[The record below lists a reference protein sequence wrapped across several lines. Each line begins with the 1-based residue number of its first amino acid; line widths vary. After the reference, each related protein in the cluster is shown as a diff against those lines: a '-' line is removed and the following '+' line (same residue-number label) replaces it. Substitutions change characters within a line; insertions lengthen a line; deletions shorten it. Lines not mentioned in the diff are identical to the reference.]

1 VLVNPNVATIQTSL
15 KIADKV
21 YLEPLTVD
29 TVTNIIKM
37 ERPDGIFLGFGGQ
50 TGLNLGVRLFDEG
63 VLERFDIKA
72 LGSPIK
78 TIQVTED
85 RDLFKHA
92 MIDAGVSVPP
102 SGPAYSVE
110 EAVRVAKDIDYP
122 VIVRVAYTLGG
133 GGSGVAYND
142 EELRRVVLRALPQS
156 IGKQVLVEKYLR
168 HWKELEYEVM
178 RDCVDNCITI
188 AALENFD
195 PLGIHT
201 GDSIVV
207 APTQTLTNREYH
219 MLRDASIR
227 VVRSVGVIGECNI
240 QFGLDPFSE
249 SYVAVEVNARLS
261 RSSALA
267 SKATGYPLAYISA
280 KLALGYTLPELT
292 NKVTGITTACFEPS
306 LDYVVVKIPRWDF
319 QKFGGTVDRH
329 LGPQMKSVGEVM
341 SIARSFEEAFQKAV
355 RMLEIGLNGVVC
367 NPIDEPLEQL
377 MKEISEPTD
386 RRFYLI
392 PIAMAKGVSI
402 DELYESTGI
411 DKWFLYKVKR
421 LVDFEAKLRSS
432 NVDKSDF
439 PSLLREAKGLGF
451 SDKQIGQ
458 CLGLTEDKVRELRK
472 GLGIVP
478 ITKIVDTMA
487 AEWDSKTN
495 YCYTCYG
502 DSENDVAIR
511 SDVKKVAVLGAGCIR
526 IGSSVEF
533 DYCTM
538 HTAWALKEEGIDEVI
553 VVNNNPETVSTDFD
567 MTDKLY
573 FEELSMERILD
584 ICESE
589 RVDGVVVSVGGQTP
603 NSLATLLASHG
614 IRILGTDAENVD
626 RAEDRSKFGKLL
638 DRLGI
643 EQPEWSR
650 STSLRAA
657 KVFADQVGYPVL
669 IRPSYVLSGAAMR
682 VAYSVRELENYI
694 GLATKVSPEHP
705 VVISKFIYNA
715 KEVEVDGVCDG
726 EDVVVVS
733 VIEHIELAGTHSGDA
748 TMVIP
753 PQTLRK
759 SVLTKIDDYTRRI
772 AISLKIRGPFNIQYL
787 CVKDSVYVIECN
799 LRASR
804 SAPFSSKATGYP
816 LITMAAKV
824 MNGAKLRELNGLK
837 RPEILHV
844 AVKAPVFSFIRLRGA
859 DPVLGVEM
867 NSTGEVACLDY
878 EFSSAFVKALQAS
891 GVEIP
896 KPPAAVLLSVADE
909 FKGNAIDLAAG
920 LSGLGYKV
928 YATPG
933 TASFLEDRG
942 IDEASPLPK
951 ISQGSDEILRRL
963 SERSINMVINA
974 PSNYN
979 PNSIDD
985 GSLIRRTAVEF
996 TIPVLTRLRTA
1007 YALLEALSKRRDW
1020 QLRPRSLNEFLNSEG
1035 SNSSV

>member
-1 VLVNPNVATIQTSL
+1 MNPNVATIQTSL

-21 YLEPLTVD
+21 YLEPLTVK
-29 TVTNIIKM
+29 TVTDIIKI

-50 TGLNLGVRLFDEG
+50 TGLNLGVQLYNEG
-63 VLERFDIKA
+63 ILDKYALKV

-78 TIQVTED
+78 TIEVTED
-85 RDLFKHA
+85 RGLFKRA
-92 MIDAGVSVPP
+92 MIEAGIPVPQ
-102 SGPAYSVE
+102 SEPAYSVSE
-110 EAVRVAKDIDYP
+110 SLKIANDIGYP

-133 GGSGVAYND
+133 GGSGVAYDDNQLT
-142 EELRRVVLRALPQS
+142 EIVSRALPQS

-168 HWKELEYEVM
+168 HWKEIEYEVM
-178 RDCVDNCITI
+178 RDGQDNCITV

-219 MLRDASIR
+219 MLREASIR

-280 KLALGYTLPELT
+280 KLALGYTLPELI
-292 NKVTGITTACFEPS
+292 NKVTGITTSFFEPS

-341 SIARSFEEAFQKAV
+341 SIARSFEEAFQKAA
-355 RMLEIGLNGVVC
+355 RMLEIGLNGIVC
-367 NPIDEPLEQL
+367 NNIDLTLEQIVE
-377 MKEISEPTD
+377 EIKEPTD

-392 PIAMAKGVSI
+392 PIALSRGISVDRI
-402 DELYESTGI
+402 YDLTGI
-411 DKWFLYKVKR
+411 DKWFLYKIKNIVE
-421 LVDFEAKLRSS
+421 FESKLRSS
-432 NVDKSDF
+432 NIDDPDF
-439 PSLLREAKGLGF
+439 PSILKEAKALGF
-451 SDKQIGQ
+451 SDKQIGI
-458 CLGLTEDKVRELRK
+458 CLGLPEDKVRQLRK
-472 GLGIVP
+472 SLGIVP
-478 ITKIVDTMA
+478 VTKIVDTMA
-487 AEWDSKTN
+487 AEWESKTN
-495 YCYTCYG
+495 YCYTSYG
-502 DSENDVAIR
+502 DSESEVAIEPNVR
-511 SDVKKVAVLGAGCIR
+511 KVAVLGAGCIR

-538 HTAWALKEEGIDEVI
+538 QTAWALKEDGVDQVI
-553 VVNNNPETVSTDFD
+553 VINNNPETVSTDFD

-573 FEELSMERILD
+573 FEELSLERTLD
-584 ICESE
+584 IYESE
-589 RVDGVVVSVGGQTP
+589 RIESVVVSVGGQTP
-603 NSLATLLASHG
+603 NSLAPRLASHG
-614 IRILGTDAENVD
+614 VKILGTSAEDVD
-626 RAEDRSKFGKLL
+626 RAEDRSKFSKLL

-643 EQPEWSR
+643 LQPEWSR
-650 STSLRAA
+650 ATSLRAA

-682 VAYSVRELENYI
+682 VAYSERELEDYI
-694 GLATKVSPEHP
+694 RLATTVSPEHP

-726 EDVVVVS
+726 EEVIIAS

-753 PQTLRK
+753 PQTLRR
-759 SVLTKIDDYTRRI
+759 SVLERIEDYTRRI
-772 AISLKIRGPFNIQYL
+772 ALSLKIRGPFNIQYL

-804 SAPFSSKATGYP
+804 SAPFSSKATGCP
-816 LITMAAKV
+816 LIPLAAKV
-824 MNGAKLRELNGLK
+824 MNGKKLKELCANK
-837 RPEILHV
+837 KPDIFHV
-844 AVKAPVFSFIRLRGA
+844 AVKAPVFSFIRLKGA

-878 EFSSAFVKALQAS
+878 EFPSSFIKALLAA
-891 GVEIP
+891 GIELP
-896 KPPAAVLLSVADE
+896 RPPATVLLSVADE
-909 FKGNAIDLAAG
+909 FKGDAIDLAAG
-920 LSGLGYKV
+920 LSALGYRV

-933 TASFLEDRG
+933 TSSFLADRG
-942 IDEASPLPK
+942 IDGVTPLPK
-951 ISQGSDEILRRL
+951 ISQGSSKILEEL
-963 SERSINMVINA
+963 SGRSINMVINA
-974 PSNYN
+974 PSNSN
-979 PNSIDD
+979 LNSIDD
-985 GSLIRRTAVEF
+985 GFMIRRTAVEF
-996 TIPVLTRLRTA
+996 TIPVLTRLKTA
-1007 YALLEALSKRRDW
+1007 YALLEALSKKRDW
-1020 QLRPRSLNEFLNSEG
+1020 ELKPRSLNEFFISMG
-1035 SNSSV
+1035 STPNV

>member
-1 VLVNPNVATIQTSL
+1 VNPNVATIQTSL
-15 KIADKV
+15 RIADKV
-21 YLEPLTVD
+21 YLEPLTVE

-50 TGLNLGVRLFDEG
+50 TGLNLGVQLFSEG
-63 VLERFDIKA
+63 VLEKYGVKT
-72 LGSPIK
+72 LGSPIR
-78 TIQVTED
+78 TIEVTED

-92 MIDAGVSVPP
+92 MIEAGVAVPP
-102 SGPAYSVE
+102 SGPAYSIE
-110 EAVRVAKDIDYP
+110 EALIAAKEVGYP
-122 VIVRVAYTLGG
+122 VIVRAAYTLGG
-133 GGSGVAYND
+133 GGSGVAYDD
-142 EELRRVVLRALPQS
+142 EELGRVVSRALPQS

-168 HWKELEYEVM
+168 HWKEIEYEVM
-178 RDCVDNCITI
+178 RDFQDNCITV

-219 MLRDASIR
+219 MLRNASIK

-280 KLALGYTLPELT
+280 KLALGYTLPELP

-341 SIARSFEEAFQKAV
+341 SIARNFEEAFQKAA
-355 RMLEIGLNGVVC
+355 RMLEIGLNGIVC
-367 NPIDEPLEQL
+367 NHIEEPLEQL
-377 MKEISEPTD
+377 MKEIEEATD

-392 PIAMAKGVSI
+392 PEAMSKGVSV

-432 NVDKSDF
+432 VVGQPDF
-439 PSLLREAKGLGF
+439 PSILKEAKCLGF
-451 SDKQIGQ
+451 SDKQVGL
-458 CLGLTEDKVRELRK
+458 CLGLAEDSVREMRK

-478 ITKIVDTMA
+478 VTKIVDTMA
-487 AEWDSKTN
+487 AEWDSRTN

-502 DSENDVAIR
+502 DSESDVATR
-511 SDVKKVAVLGAGCIR
+511 PNVKKVAVLGAGCIR

-538 HTAWALKEEGIDEVI
+538 QTAWALKEEGVDEVI
-553 VVNNNPETVSTDFD
+553 VINNNPETVSTDFD

-573 FEELSMERILD
+573 FEELSMERVLD

-589 RVDGVVVSVGGQTP
+589 DVDSVVVSVGGQTP
-603 NSLATLLASHG
+603 NSLAPPLASHG
-614 IRILGTDAENVD
+614 IKILGTDAENVD
-626 RAEDRSKFGKLL
+626 RAEDRSKFSRLL

-650 STSLRAA
+650 ATSLRAA

-682 VAYSVRELENYI
+682 VAYTVRDLENYI
-694 GLATKVSPEHP
+694 RLATRVSPEHP
-705 VVISKFIYNA
+705 VVISKYIYNA
-715 KEVEVDGVCDG
+715 KEVEVDGVCDC
-726 EDVVVVS
+726 EDVVIVS

-759 SVLTKIDDYTRRI
+759 SVIAKIDDYTRRI
-772 AISLKIRGPFNIQYL
+772 ALSLKIRGPFNIQYL

-816 LITMAAKV
+816 LIRIGAKV
-824 MNGAKLRELNGLK
+824 MNGAKLRELGGVK

-878 EFSSAFVKALQAS
+878 EFSSAFVKALLAS
-891 GVEIP
+891 GVGLP
-896 KPPAAVLLSVADE
+896 NPPAAVLLSVADE
-909 FKGNAIDLAAG
+909 FKGDAIDLAAG
-920 LSGLGYKV
+920 LSALGYKV

-933 TASFLEDRG
+933 TSSFLADRG
-942 IDEASPLPK
+942 IEDTTPLPK

-963 SERSINMVINA
+963 SERTINMVINA

-979 PNSIDD
+979 LNSIDD
-985 GSLIRRTAVEF
+985 GSIIRRTAVEF

-1020 QLRPRSLNEFLNSEG
+1020 QLRPRALNEFLLNG
-1035 SNSSV
+1035 GRDSSV